1 HLGKVR
7 SYLIKKTAEEFMRLH
22 QSEVTTDFEL
32 NKQLVKKYLDTRTKK
47 MRNRVA
53 GYLTSLKRVEEHRK
67 QHMMAPASVA
77 PPEEENKSTS
87 KAFKYR

>member
-1 HLGKVR
+1 MGKVR
-7 SYLIKKTAEEFMRLH
+7 PYLIKKIAEDFMRLH
-22 QSEVTTDFEL
+22 QDKVTTDFEV
-32 NKQLVKKYLDTRTKK
+32 NKQLVKQYLDARTKR
-47 MRNRVA
+47 MRNRIA

-77 PPEEENKSTS
+77 PPEDEDKASP